1 MGFRKLKRQI
11 ASGKFD
17 NHPKTI
23 MVWAYMMYRC
33 KDCGWMGYLYLEN
46 TLERHNGDQ
55 HKPVPF
61 AIRCPKCG
69 GFHCYDVSFLKELPK
84 ERPLKPE
91 ENYFKDNKSYNCG
104 CPIIRS
110 V

>member
-17 NHPKTI
+17 NHPKER
-23 MVWAYMMYRC
+23 MVWAFMIYKC
-33 KDCGWMGYLYLEN
+33 KDCGWMGRLYLEN
-46 TLERHNGDQ
+46 TLERHNGDK

-61 AIRCPKCG
+61 GITCPKCG
-69 GFHCYDVSFLKELPK
+69 NFHCYDVSFLRELPE
-84 ERPLKPE
+84 ERPLKSN
-91 ENYFKDNKSYNCG
+91 ENYFKDDNSSDCG
-104 CPIIRS
+104 IPVIRT